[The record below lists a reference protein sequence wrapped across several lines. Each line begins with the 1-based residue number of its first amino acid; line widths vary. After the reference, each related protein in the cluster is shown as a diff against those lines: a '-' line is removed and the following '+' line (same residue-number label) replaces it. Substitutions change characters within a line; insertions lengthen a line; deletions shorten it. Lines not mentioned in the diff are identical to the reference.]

1 MAIEKKVVD
10 ASVVVKWFLNEES
23 SDKAL
28 SLLSLHGAG
37 EIVLL
42 IPDFCF
48 LEVLNVLRYKR
59 KDAKFLIE
67 INKTLGDYQLHVEKV
82 DISLLEKACILA
94 LKYNLTV
101 YDAIYLALAHLYG
114 THLITADK
122 DLAKQP
128 NGFLIE
134 KLSLY

>member
-59 KDAKFLIE
+59 KDVNSLVE
-67 INKTLGDYQLHVEKV
+67 INKTLRDYQLHVEKV
-82 DISLLEKACILA
+82 DSSLLEKACILA

-101 YDAIYLALAHLYG
+101 YNAVYLALAHLYG
-114 THLITADK
+114 THLITADAE
-122 DLAKQP
+122 LGKQP
-128 NGFLIE
+128 NGLLLE
-134 KLSLY
+134 KLSFH